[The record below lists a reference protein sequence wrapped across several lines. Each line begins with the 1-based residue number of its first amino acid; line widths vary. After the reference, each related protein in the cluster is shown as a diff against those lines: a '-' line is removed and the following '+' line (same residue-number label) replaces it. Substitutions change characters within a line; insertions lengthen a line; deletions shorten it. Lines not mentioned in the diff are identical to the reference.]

1 MATTAVPFLPRLD
14 LQVGSKSQ
22 SEEAPMTS
30 LVAACAL
37 MSIVFSPLALAE
49 DAESA
54 VHSDVSVAPIAG
66 ELDIRGII
74 ASFSSRTHKR
84 FLIDPRVR
92 ASVALVGLDA
102 RDVTYPLLLTI
113 FEVHG
118 FSAHEQEGVI
128 VVGPDAY
135 DRQTPSPLVPADNIR
150 AADAEIVTAIV
161 AVKNIG
167 AALLVPV
174 LRPLMPQQAQ
184 LSAVIGR
191 NALIIV
197 DRAANVRRLVAITEA
212 LDRLPATAN
221 PVVSSVEAKGE

>member
-1 MATTAVPFLPRLD
+1 M
-14 LQVGSKSQ
+14 
-22 SEEAPMTS
+22 
-30 LVAACAL
+30 
-37 MSIVFSPLALAE
+37 
-49 DAESA
+49 
-54 VHSDVSVAPIAG
+54 
-66 ELDIRGII
+66 
-74 ASFSSRTHKR
+74 
-84 FLIDPRVR
+84 
-92 ASVALVGLDA
+92 
-102 RDVTYPLLLTI
+102 
-113 FEVHG
+113 
-118 FSAHEQEGVI
+118 I

-212 LDRLPATAN
+212 LDRLPATAS
-221 PVVSSVEAKGE
+221 PVVSSVAI